1 MERRERNP
9 QLFGEDFLLVP
20 VEPAVAVWPISF
32 GVQSRVQVEVLA
44 AGHVERELEAVVVQ
58 LVAVPVPDGLAV
70 GGLVRR
76 E

>member
-1 MERRERNP
+1 M
-9 QLFGEDFLLVP
+9 
-20 VEPAVAVWPISF
+20 AVWPVPF

-58 LVAVPVPDGLAV
+58 LVAVPVPDGLTV

-76 E
+76 EQRAFGLV